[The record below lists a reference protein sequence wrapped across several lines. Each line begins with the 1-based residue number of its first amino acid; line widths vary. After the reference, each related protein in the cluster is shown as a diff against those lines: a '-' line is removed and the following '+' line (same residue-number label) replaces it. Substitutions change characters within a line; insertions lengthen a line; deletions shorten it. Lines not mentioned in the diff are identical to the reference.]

1 MRAVRFDEY
10 GGVDVLEVRDVEDPV
25 AGPGQVLVA
34 VKAAGI
40 NPGEIAIREGYLH
53 ERWPATFPSGEG
65 TDLAGLVQTVGDGVT
80 GFATGDE
87 VLGWT
92 EERASHAEL
101 VVVPADQLTAKPA
114 SVPWAVAGSLF
125 VAALAAYA
133 SVQAVAPQ
141 AGETV
146 VVSAAAG
153 GVGSVAV
160 QLARRTAATVIGLAS
175 ERNHDWLRR
184 HDIVPVAYGDGQAD
198 RIRAAAD
205 GRIDAFIDTFGD
217 GYVDL
222 AIGLGVA
229 PERIN
234 TIIDY
239 AAVERIGVQGVG
251 THAIANATLLAE
263 ITALVAD
270 GSLEIPVAG
279 TFPLDQVRDAYRELA
294 ERHSHGKIVLVMDG
308 PANRNLGGR

>member
-34 VKAAGI
+34 VIAAGI
-40 NPGEIAIREGYLH
+40 NPGEIAIREGWLH

-65 TDLAGLVQTVGDGVT
+65 TDLAGVVRAVGEGVSA
-80 GFATGDE
+80 FAIGDQ

-101 VVVPADQLTAKPA
+101 VAVPADQLTAKPD
-114 SVPWAVAGSLF
+114 SVPWEVAGSLF
-125 VAALAAYA
+125 VAGMAAYA

-141 AGETV
+141 PGETV

-160 QLARRTAATVIGLAS
+160 QLARRTGATVIGLAG
-175 ERNHDWLRR
+175 ERNHDWLRD
-184 HDIVPVAYGDGQAD
+184 HEILPVTYGEGQSE
-198 RIRAAAD
+198 RIRAAAH
-205 GRIDAFIDTFGD
+205 GSVDAFIDTFGG

-222 AIGLGVA
+222 AIGLGVS
-229 PERIN
+229 PQRIN

-239 AAVERIGVQGVG
+239 EAVGRLGVHGARYPRDR
-251 THAIANATLLAE
+251 HRAIA
-263 ITALVAD
+263 
-270 GSLEIPVAG
+270 
-279 TFPLDQVRDAYRELA
+279 R
-294 ERHSHGKIVLVMDG
+294 
-308 PANRNLGGR
+308 

>member
-1 MRAVRFDEY
+1 MKAVRFDEY
-10 GGVDVLEVRDVEDPV
+10 GGIDVLQVRDVEDPV
-25 AGPGQVLVA
+25 PGPGQVLVA

-40 NPGEIAIREGYLH
+40 NPGEIAIREGRLH
-53 ERWPATFPSGEG
+53 ERWPASFPSGEG
-65 TDLAGLVQTVGDGVT
+65 TDLAGVVQSVAPDVT
-80 GFATGDE
+80 AFTAGDE

-114 SVPWAVAGSLF
+114 SVSWEVAGSLF
-125 VAALAAYA
+125 VVSFAALA

-141 AGETV
+141 EGETV

-160 QLARRTAATVIGLAS
+160 QLARRTGATVIGLAG

-184 HDIVPVAYGDGQAD
+184 HDIVPVTYGDGQAE
-198 RIRAAAD
+198 RIREAAH
-205 GRIDAFIDTFGD
+205 GTIDAFIDTFGD

-222 AIGLGVA
+222 AIELGVA
-229 PERIN
+229 PQRIN

-239 AAVERIGVQGVG
+239 AAVERLGVHGQG
-251 THAIANATLLAE
+251 THAIANATQLAE
-263 ITALVAD
+263 ITRLVAD
-270 GSLEIPVAG
+270 GSLEIPIAR
-279 TFPLDQVRDAYRELA
+279 TFALDQVRDAFRELA
-294 ERHSHGKIVLVMDG
+294 ERHSHGKIVLL
-308 PANRNLGGR
+308 P

>member
-10 GGVDVLEVRDVEDPV
+10 GGIDVLDVREVEDPV
-25 AGPGQVLVA
+25 PGAGEVLVA

-40 NPGEIAIREGYLH
+40 NPGEIAIREGHLH

-65 TDLAGLVQTVGDGVT
+65 TDLAGVVQAVGEGV
-80 GFATGDE
+80 GAFAVGDE

-92 EERASHAEL
+92 EQRASHAEL
-101 VVVPADQLTAKPA
+101 VVVPADQLAPKPP
-114 SVPWAVAGSLF
+114 SIPWEVAGSLF
-125 VAALAAYA
+125 VVAFAAYA
-133 SVQAVAPQ
+133 SVHAVAPQ

-160 QLARRTAATVIGLAS
+160 QLARRTGARVIGLAS

-184 HDIVPVAYGDGQAD
+184 HDIVPVTYGDGQAE
-198 RIRAAAD
+198 RIREAAD
-205 GRIDAFIDTFGD
+205 GTIDAFIDTFGG

-222 AIGLGVA
+222 AIELGVA
-229 PERIN
+229 PQRIN

-239 AAVERIGVQGVG
+239 DAVQRLGVHAEG
-251 THAIANATLLAE
+251 THAIASAPLLAE
-263 ITALVAD
+263 IAGLVAD
-270 GSLEIPVAG
+270 GSLEIPIAR
-279 TFPLDQVRDAYRELA
+279 TYPLDQVRDAFRELA
-294 ERHSHGKIVLVMDG
+294 ERHSHGKIVLL
-308 PANRNLGGR
+308 P